1 MKMKTD
7 LQIVKKKYNIIGKCP
22 LLDEALLMVLR
33 VAPTDL
39 SMVILGENG
48 VGKDVF
54 SRIIHD
60 FSSRKNKR
68 FMAINC
74 GSIPPGTINSELF
87 GHVRGAYTGA
97 DSDREGY
104 FATCNGGTLFL
115 DEIGELPKETQALL
129 LRVLESGEYIPVGSD
144 KVLKTDVRIVAAT
157 NVDLFMA
164 VSEGKFRQ
172 DLFFRLNGVSIN
184 IPPLRERGEDI
195 KLLFKKFALDLCDK
209 YNNPDPIVLD
219 DEAADFLLKYQ
230 WPGNIRQ
237 LRNLVENLTVTLTD
251 GVVTIENLKNALPEE
266 KSTMLSINEDYKS
279 FETERTVIYQWL
291 AQLSTQC
298 RQLRAE
304 VEELRHRISPDA
316 VDSVSGRTSP
326 AKASLPLLPL
336 HHDKMR
342 SDAAEYI
349 DSIETIDNIEKE
361 ALSTSLKRNAGVRR
375 KVAEELGMPERT
387 LYRKIK
393 EYGLEDVK

>member
-1 MKMKTD
+1 MKID
-7 LQIVKKKYNIIGKCP
+7 LLTVKKKYNIVGKCSA
-22 LLDEALLMVLR
+22 LDEALQMALR

-60 FSSRKNKR
+60 FSPRRNKR
-68 FMAINC
+68 LMAINC

-87 GHVRGAYTGA
+87 GHVKGAYTGA

-115 DEIGELPKETQALL
+115 DEIGELPKETQSLL

-157 NVDLFMA
+157 NVNLLKAMRD
-164 VSEGKFRQ
+164 GKFRE
-172 DLFFRLNGVSIN
+172 DLFYRLNGISIN
-184 IPPLRERGEDI
+184 IPPLRERGDDI
-195 KLLFKKFALDLCDK
+195 RLLFKKFALDMSDK
-209 YNNPDPIVLD
+209 YNNADPVTLD
-219 DEAADFLLKYQ
+219 NEAMDYALKYQ

-237 LRNLVENLTVTLTD
+237 LHNLVESLTVTVPD
-251 GVVTIENLKNALPEE
+251 GIVTLEKLKNALPDE
-266 KSTMLSINEDYKS
+266 KETMLSYNDDYKS
-279 FETERTVIYQWL
+279 FESERTVIFQWL
-291 AQLSTQC
+291 AQLSTQY
-298 RQLRAE
+298 RQLRNELDALQQSPDIVPSKTVATGMPTHTPLLSLPVKYEE
-304 VEELRHRISPDA
+304 VETPEF
-316 VDSVSGRTSP
+316 VEKVN
-326 AKASLPLLPL
+326 
-336 HHDKMR
+336 
-342 SDAAEYI
+342 
-349 DSIETIDNIEKE
+349 TIDDMEKE
-361 ALSTSLKRNAGVRR
+361 AILSSLKRHAGARR
-375 KVAEELGMPERT
+375 KVAEELGIPERT